1 MTPTGEETM
10 VRVGVAEAAAR
21 LTELLERAV
30 AGEEIEIHWGG
41 AAPVRLTP
49 ATVAGLFGGE
59 ASDTDVEA
67 A

>member
-1 MTPTGEETM
+1 M

-21 LTELLERAV
+21 LAELLERAV

-49 ATVAGLFGGE
+49 ATVAGLFG
-59 ASDTDVEA
+59 ARTPDTDSEA

>member
-1 MTPTGEETM
+1 M

-21 LTELLERAV
+21 LPELLERAV
-30 AGEEIEIHWGG
+30 DGEDIEIHWGG

-49 ATVAGLFGGE
+49 SVAADLFGARDE
-59 ASDTDVEA
+59 TDAEA